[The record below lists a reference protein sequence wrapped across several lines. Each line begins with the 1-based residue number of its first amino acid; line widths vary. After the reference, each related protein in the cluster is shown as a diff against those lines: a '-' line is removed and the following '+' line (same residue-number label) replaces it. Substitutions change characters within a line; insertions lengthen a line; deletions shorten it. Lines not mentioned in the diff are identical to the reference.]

1 MSSTVEPTS
10 PAWKLGL
17 IPIERIGA
25 AVITFF
31 TEVGELM
38 MLGTQCV
45 LWLFKPPFRLRL
57 FIQQAEF
64 VGVGSLFIVLL
75 TGLFAGLVFAL
86 QSAYAFSKFNAES
99 LVGATVVISLCRELA
114 PVLTAL
120 MVTGRSGSAM
130 ATELGTMRVTE
141 QIDALETFGISP
153 TQYLVLPRVFALI
166 VMMPLL
172 TMLFNYV
179 GFIGAYVV
187 SVGQAGI
194 NEGTFLGRIHRM
206 VELNDLLGGLGKAA
220 VFGGIIGLIACHRGM
235 NASGGSRG
243 VGLAATTTVV
253 TASIGILIS
262 DYFLTTLLLM
272 VAP

>member
-1 MSSTVEPTS
+1 MNDAVENSVNRWHWTRVPV
-10 PAWKLGL
+10 
-17 IPIERIGA
+17 ERVGE
-25 AVITFF
+25 AVIHFIQ
-31 TEVGELM
+31 EIGEL
-38 MLGTQCV
+38 V
-45 LWLFKPPFRLRL
+45 LLAGRCSIWFFKPPFRGRL

-99 LVGATVVISLCRELA
+99 LVGATVVISMCRELG

-153 TQYLVLPRVFALI
+153 IQYLVLPRVVALI
-166 VMMPLL
+166 IMMPLL

-179 GFIGAYVV
+179 GYLGAYVV

-194 NEGTFLGRIHRM
+194 NEGTFLGRIYRM

-220 VFGGIIGLIACHRGM
+220 VFGSIIGLIACQKGM

-243 VGLAATTTVV
+243 VGFAATTTVV